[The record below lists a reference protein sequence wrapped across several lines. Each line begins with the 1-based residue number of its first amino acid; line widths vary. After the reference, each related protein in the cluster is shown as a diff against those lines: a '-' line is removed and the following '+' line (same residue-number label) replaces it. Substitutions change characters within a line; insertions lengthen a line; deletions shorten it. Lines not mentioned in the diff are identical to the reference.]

1 MQYYYVEYARAK
13 RAIFIALILLGLFF
27 LTCLIVRFSVHN
39 THWETDLE
47 GSPTAHVTRTQLP
60 DGSTRIVID
69 DTARQTH
76 AVIVKHAGGMLDMD
90 ITEPRKGSTH
100 HGEFIMGSSSMNSNV
115 EGNTLH
121 TTIRYKPQVP
131 VFKIGVLFLMTIPMG
146 LIIASILGGPLAKE
160 NDGHLELAWT
170 KPVSRERYALASFAV
185 DSAAIALSQL
195 LTIAVTLLAT
205 LMFFVPRFGTE
216 SNMGWY
222 ILAAI
227 AAPLAWYALL
237 TAASA
242 WLRRGPGLVIGLGWI
257 AALLIPGLAQALA
270 GAAKVNPI
278 AAWFYTIFHSLS
290 YLDPIAYIATQ
301 HGHSGLL
308 AIPAAGGAGIL
319 CALLVGYLALA
330 VAQWRRVE
338 A

>member
-13 RAIFIALILLGLFF
+13 RAVFIALILLGLFF
-27 LTCLIVRFSVHN
+27 LACLIVRFSVHD

-47 GSPTAHVTRTQLP
+47 GSPTAHVTKTLQP
-60 DGSTRIVID
+60 DGSTRIVIE

-76 AVIVKHAGGMLDMD
+76 AVIIKHPGGMVDMD
-90 ITEPRKGSTH
+90 ITEPRKGSSH
-100 HGEFIMGSSSMNSNV
+100 HGQFIMGASSVNTTV

-121 TTIRYKPQVP
+121 TTIRYKPELP
-131 VFKIGVLFLMTIPMG
+131 VFKMGFLFLMTIPLA
-146 LIIASILGGPLAKE
+146 LIIASFLGVPLAKE

-170 KPVSRERYALASFAV
+170 KPVSRERYAIASFVV
-185 DSAAIALSQL
+185 DSAAIVLSQL

-205 LMFFVPRFGTE
+205 LMFFVPRFGAE
-216 SNMGWY
+216 NNMGWY

-227 AAPLAWYALL
+227 VAPLAWYALL

-242 WLRRGPGLVIGLGWI
+242 SLRRGPGLVIGLGWI
-257 AALLIPGLAQALA
+257 AALLIPALAQALS

-278 AAWFYTIFHSLS
+278 AAWFYEIFHGLS
-290 YLDPIAYIATQ
+290 YLDPIAYIAVQ

-308 AIPAAGGAGIL
+308 AISTAGCAGVL